1 MTMPSVSVVI
11 PVYNVAQYLPQCLD
25 SLIGQDLK
33 NIEIICVNDGSKDDS
48 LSLLRHYAEQDAR
61 IKIIDKANSG
71 AGDSRNMGFTAAKGK
86 YVIFLDADDFFDKQM
101 LSLAFARIKETDADM
116 VVFRYYLYDN
126 RTGKAKEE
134 DYAWMQIRD
143 IKKETFAKEDV
154 PERIFN
160 ICANAPFVKLYKREF
175 IAKHQLKFDN
185 IKSCN
190 DVAFSLSSL
199 YHASKIA
206 LLDKPL
212 VYYRVNTNSQIS
224 ATRGKHS
231 DNVFTSL
238 RSFLRQ
244 CPITDKYLGS
254 FNSFAVGVLAY
265 EYKKTDEKKEFLHK
279 AEEFLPLKMYNLF
292 LYKIGRLPFYKKI
305 FGIVSDGRRCYIYIL
320 GLRLKI
326 RHKGTKSLT

>member
-1 MTMPSVSVVI
+1 MSQPTVSVVI

-48 LSLLRHYAEQDAR
+48 LSILQRYAQKDTR

-71 AGDSRNMGFTAAKGK
+71 AGDSRNMGFTATKGK
-86 YVIFLDADDFFDKQM
+86 YVIFLDADDFFDKRM

-134 DYAWMQIRD
+134 DYAWMQVRD
-143 IKKETFAKEDV
+143 IKKETFAKKDV

-185 IKSCN
+185 LKSCN

-212 VYYRVNTNSQIS
+212 VYYRINTNSQIS
-224 ATRGKHS
+224 ATRGKHA
-231 DNVFTSL
+231 DNAFLAL
-238 RSFLRQ
+238 RSFLSQ
-244 CPITDKYLGS
+244 SMPEEKYLES
-254 FNSFAVGVLAY
+254 FYRFAVGVLAY
-265 EYKKTDEKKEFLHK
+265 EYKLADEKKIFLQR
-279 AEEFLPLKMYNLF
+279 AEKFFPADFYKIF
-292 LYKIGRLPFYKKI
+292 LYKTGKIPFYKKI
-305 FGIVSDGRRCYIYIL
+305 VRIIQDGRHKHIYLL
-320 GLRLKI
+320 GVHLKI
-326 RHKGTKSLT
+326 KCKGK

>member
-1 MTMPSVSVVI
+1 MSQPTVSVVI

-116 VVFRYYLYDN
+116 VVFRYFLYDN

-212 VYYRVNTNSQIS
+212 VYYRINTNSQIS

-231 DNVFTSL
+231 DNAFL
-238 RSFLRQ
+238 ALHSFLSQ
-244 CPITDKYLGS
+244 SMPEGKYLES
-254 FNSFAVGVLAY
+254 FYRFAVGVLAY
-265 EYKKTDEKKEFLHK
+265 EYKQSAKREEFLHK
-279 AEEFLPLKMYNLF
+279 AKEFLPLKMYNLF
-292 LYKIGRLPFYKKI
+292 LYKIGKLPFYKKI
-305 FGIVSDGRRCYIYIL
+305 FGIMSDDRHCHINFL
-320 GLRLKI
+320 GVHLKI
-326 RHKGTKSLT
+326 KCKGK